1 MEPMRF
7 QRCVFVVVA
16 AVMAVAFMV
25 ASPALAQKPAERSY
39 LMATA
44 TTGGTY
50 YPVGVAIATL
60 AKVKLEPKYHFS
72 LSAITSA
79 GSAENIKL
87 MRENQV
93 QFSILQGLF
102 GAWAWNGTGDFKTDG
117 PQRQFRS
124 ISMLWFNTE
133 HFAILSDYVKS
144 GTIMDMANIKGKK
157 FSIGA
162 RKSGTEGSGRTIL
175 TGLGFDP
182 DKDFDL
188 AYLGYNPS
196 ADALQNGTIA
206 GFNIPGGVPV
216 SAIAQ
221 AAAVLKE
228 KMRILNVTPAELK
241 KVNSAAK
248 IDLWV
253 PFTIPANT
261 YAGQTEPVHT
271 IAQPNFLAVR
281 ADIPDDVVYE
291 LTKAIYENLAF
302 LRNIHKST
310 QAMALDKAIGGL
322 PFPLHPGAASFY
334 KEKGLTIPASLVA
347 K

>member
-1 MEPMRF
+1 MKPVGFRNHAS
-7 QRCVFVVVA
+7 VLVA
-16 AVMAVAFMV
+16 AVLTVVFMA
-25 ASPALAQKPAERSY
+25 ASPASAQKKAERSY

-60 AKVKLEPKYHFS
+60 TKVKLQPTHKIS

-79 GSAENIKL
+79 GSGENIKL

-93 QFSILQGLF
+93 QFSILQGLY
-102 GAWAWNGTGDFKTDG
+102 GAWAWNGEGDFKTDG

-124 ISMLWFNTE
+124 ISMLWLNTE
-133 HFAILSDYVKS
+133 HFAILSEYAKT
-144 GTIMDMANIKGKK
+144 GTIMDMVNIKGKK

-216 SAIAQ
+216 SAVAQ
-221 AAAVLKE
+221 AGANLKE
-228 KMRILNVTPAELK
+228 KMRILSVTSDELK
-241 KVNSAAK
+241 KINRTAK
-248 IDLWV
+248 LDLWV
-253 PFTIPANT
+253 PFNIPAGT
-261 YAGQTEPVHT
+261 YTGQTKPVQT

-281 ADIPDDVVYE
+281 ADIPDEVVYL
-291 LTKAIYENLAF
+291 LTKSIYENLAF

-310 QAMALDKAIGGL
+310 QAMALEKAIGGL
-322 PFPLHPGAASFY
+322 PFPLHPGAAKFY
-334 KEKGLTIPASLVA
+334 QEKGLAIPASMIA